1 MLFDQL
7 KRREFITLLGGAA
20 VAWPLAARAQQRLAM
35 PVIGFLS
42 GGTAA
47 GYAPL
52 VAAFRQGLNE
62 SGYSEGRNVAIEF
75 RWADGHN
82 NQLPALA
89 AELVGRKVAVIA
101 AVGTPSAL
109 AAKAATSTIPI
120 VFEAGVDPVELLFVA
135 SLNRPGGNVTGVSN
149 FTAALIAKQFE
160 LLHELEPNFT
170 VIAVLVNSTSPDLAA
185 STTKGAQ
192 AAGHAL
198 GQQIRILNAS
208 TADEID
214 AAFATLAKQRAGALL
229 IGGDSFF
236 TSLRVQ
242 LAMLAARHGVP
253 AIYNAREFPSAG
265 GLMSYGAS
273 LTDAYRQ
280 TGIYTGKILNGAK
293 PADLPVLQ
301 PTKFE
306 LVINLRTAKALGLTV
321 PLTLQ
326 AAADEVIE

>member
-1 MLFDQL
+1 MMR
-7 KRREFITLLGGAA
+7 RREFIMLLGGAA
-20 VAWPLAARAQQRLAM
+20 VWPLVARAQQGERM

-47 GYAPL
+47 GFAPL
-52 VAAFRQGLNE
+52 VAAFHQGLNE

-82 NQLPALA
+82 NRLPALA

-120 VFEAGVDPVELLFVA
+120 VFEAGVDPVERRFVA

-149 FTAALIAKQFE
+149 FTAVLIAKQFE
-160 LLHELEPNFT
+160 LLHELEPNLT

-214 AAFATLAKQRAGALL
+214 AAFATLAKPGALL

-236 TSLRVQ
+236 TSRRVQ

>member
-20 VAWPLAARAQQRLAM
+20 AGWPLVARAQQGERM

-170 VIAVLVNSTSPDLAA
+170 VIAVLVNSTSTDLAA

-236 TSLRVQ
+236 TSRRVQ

-326 AAADEVIE
+326 AAADDVIE

>member
-1 MLFDQL
+1 MN
-7 KRREFITLLGGAA
+7 RREVITVLGGAA
-20 VAWPLAARAQQRLAM
+20 AWPLTASAQQAAL

-47 GYAPL
+47 GFAPL
-52 VAAFRQGLNE
+52 VAAFHQGLNE

-82 NQLPALA
+82 NRLPALA

-101 AVGTPSAL
+101 AVGAPSAL

-120 VFEAGVDPVELLFVA
+120 VFEAGVDPVERRFVA

-160 LLHELEPNFT
+160 LLHDLEPNFT
-170 VIAVLVNSTSPDLAA
+170 VITVMVNSTSPDLAA
-185 STTKGAQ
+185 STTEGAQ
-192 AAGHAL
+192 AAGHTL

-208 TADEID
+208 TV
-214 AAFATLAKQRAGALL
+214 
-229 IGGDSFF
+229 
-236 TSLRVQ
+236 TSRRVQ

-306 LVINLRTAKALGLTV
+306 LVINHPTARMLGLTV
-321 PLTLQ
+321 PPTLLST
-326 AAADEVIE
+326 ANEVIE

>member
-1 MLFDQL
+1 M

-20 VAWPLAARAQQRLAM
+20 AAWPFAARGQQPAM

-47 GYAPL
+47 GFAPL
-52 VAAFRQGLNE
+52 VAAFHQGLNE

-82 NQLPALA
+82 NRLPALA

-149 FTAALIAKQFE
+149 FTAVLIAKQFE
-160 LLHELEPNFT
+160 LLHELEPNLT

>member
-1 MLFDQL
+1 MTAFIG
-7 KRREFITLLGGAA
+7 RREFITLLGGTAA
-20 VAWPLAARAQQRLAM
+20 GWPLGARAQQRPAM

-52 VAAFRQGLNE
+52 VAAFHQGLNE

-82 NQLPALA
+82 NRLPALA

-149 FTAALIAKQFE
+149 FTAVLIAKQFE
-160 LLHELEPNFT
+160 LLHELEPNLT

-236 TSLRVQ
+236 TSRRVQ

-293 PADLPVLQ
+293 PADLPIQQ

-306 LVINLRTAKALGLTV
+306 LVVNLRTAKALGLDV
-321 PLTLQ
+321 PPTLL
-326 AAADEVIE
+326 ARADEVIE